1 MEKKYSSHHDTKK
14 YAWDFARERFGSKD
28 DEITKVETLSL
39 SRKDES
45 KKDSG
50 ILNVK
55 TKDQLSQVHESN
67 IKEEPH
73 ILKPWYKLIE
83 RLTYRKKNN
92 ELTKIDENSF
102 KRIVKIGS
110 VFIEI
115 NDRTAY
121 NRALYERGNN
131 FGLEERFLKKH
142 FKGISFAAATTALTI
157 GVFTLYNRFKSS
169 IDDHFQVKTP
179 ISYQIKELEDDLE
192 GIVEDYK
199 PREIEVVETKPIKVV
214 ETKPIKVVETK
225 PIKVVET
232 KPIKVVETKPREEIR
247 KNGMYSVDFSRT
259 SFRNGRIISTTES
272 NKIMRFSEYHGTP
285 YKGEGDEL
293 KLRINKDGTS
303 YQIRSETKKAR
314 NYFVICYDTNGNFI
328 GTKNGNISNEDV
340 VQIPKETRYTDTMLL
355 NEKGI
360 SIASHISYQNIVL

>member
-214 ETKPIKVVETK
+214 ETKP
-225 PIKVVET
+225 
-232 KPIKVVETKPREEIR
+232 REEIR